1 LLPEGATQAPVSGMK
16 RIVVTMGDPAGIG
29 GEIIIK
35 ALPRICRQ
43 SIPVIVGDLDVM
55 RQAQDALFGRGG
67 CGFKPFGDGSPGDA
81 EFIDLGIIKA
91 AGFGTTGPAFGEA
104 SFRYIIEGLKLIFA
118 GEASAI
124 VTCPINK
131 KAVHSAGIKF
141 TGHTELLAH
150 YGGVTE
156 YVMMMANRAMKVS
169 LATIH
174 IPLKDVAASI
184 TAGSIFR
191 TIMIT
196 YGSLQRYFGIQ
207 KPYIKVCGLNP
218 HAGEQGVIGK
228 EEGVIDEAI
237 GLARAAGIHAE
248 GPFPA
253 DTLFHKRDC
262 DAYIA
267 MYHDQGLIPVKT
279 IDFSKTVNITLGLP
293 FIRTS
298 PGHGTGFDIAGKGV
312 ADPASLIE
320 AYRAAET
327 MSSKTT

>member
-1 LLPEGATQAPVSGMK
+1 MK

-29 GEIIIK
+29 GEIIVK
-35 ALPRICRQ
+35 SLPHICKR
-43 SIPVIVGDLDVM
+43 SIPVVIGDLQVIY
-55 RQAQDALFGRGG
+55 QTQKILFRKGG
-67 CGFKPFGDGSPGDA
+67 PGFKPFRDGSPGDV
-81 EFIDLGIIKA
+81 EFIDLGIINTVN
-91 AGFGTTGPAFGEA
+91 FGVTDPKFGEA
-104 SFRYIIEGLKLIFA
+104 SFMYIIEGLKLLFS

-131 KAVHSAGIKF
+131 KSMHSAGIKF

-150 YGGVTE
+150 YGGVSE
-156 YVMMMANRAMKVS
+156 YVMMMANRTMRVS
-169 LATIH
+169 LVTIH
-174 IPLKDVAASI
+174 IPLKDVAGSI
-184 TAGSIFR
+184 TTDKVLK

-196 YGSLQRYFGIQ
+196 YSSLQKYFGIQ

-218 HAGEQGVIGK
+218 HAGEQGIIGK
-228 EEGVIDEAI
+228 EEDTIDKAI
-237 GLARAAGIHAE
+237 GLAKAAGIHTD

-253 DTLFHKRDC
+253 DTLFHRRDC

-279 IDFSKTVNITLGLP
+279 LDFSKTVNITLGLP

-298 PGHGTGFDIAGKGV
+298 PGHGTGFDISGKGV
-312 ADPASLIE
+312 ADPSGLIE
-320 AYRAAET
+320 AYRIAEH

>member
-1 LLPEGATQAPVSGMK
+1 MLLEGATQAPVSGMK

-35 ALPRICRQ
+35 SLPRICRQ
-43 SIPVIVGDLDVM
+43 TIPVVVGDLGVM
-55 RQAQDALFGRGG
+55 HQTQRVLADRGAYD
-67 CGFKPFGDGSPGDA
+67 FKPFHCGSLGDA

-91 AGFGTTGPAFGEA
+91 AGFGSTGPAFGEA
-104 SFRYIIEGLKLIFA
+104 SFRYIIEGLKLVFS
-118 GEASAI
+118 GGASAI

-131 KAVHSAGIKF
+131 KAIHSAGIKF

-156 YVMMMANRAMKVS
+156 YVMMMANRTMKVS

-174 IPLKDVAASI
+174 IPLKDVASSI
-184 TAGSIFR
+184 AAGRIFR
-191 TIMIT
+191 TIKIT
-196 YGSLQRYFGIQ
+196 HDSLQRYFGIR

-218 HAGEQGVIGK
+218 HAGEQGVIGR
-228 EEGVIDEAI
+228 EEAVIDEAI
-237 GLARAAGIHAE
+237 SLAHAASIHAE

-253 DTLFHKRDC
+253 DTLFHRRDC

-279 IDFSKTVNITLGLP
+279 TGFSKTVNITLGLP

-298 PGHGTGFDIAGKGV
+298 PGHGTGFDIAGKGL

-320 AYRAAET
+320 AYRIAEI